1 MKLLNLL
8 ISFVLI
14 AALFSCNSNKESS
27 IKEQSKVIPGMVKTE
42 SGLQYQDLV
51 VGTGASPT
59 KGQTIVVHYHGTLED
74 GTIFDSSVQR
84 GQPFETAIGVGRV
97 IKGWDEGMMTM
108 KIGGKRKLII
118 PADLAY
124 GSRSVG
130 SIPANST
137 LIFEVELLNIK

>member
-1 MKLLNLL
+1 MKLLK
-8 ISFVLI
+8 ILI
-14 AALFSCNSNKESS
+14 AVGMMASLFACNSGKETS
-27 IKEQSKVIPGMVKTE
+27 IKEQSKVIPGMIKTE

-51 VGTGASPT
+51 VGTGNSPT

-97 IKGWDEGMMTM
+97 IKGWDEGMMSM

-118 PADLAY
+118 PAELAY
-124 GSRSVG
+124 GSRAVG
-130 SIPANST
+130 SIPPNST